1 MGNRCEREYLPQ
13 RRQMKEVPV
22 ERIIERGLLF
32 DYYGGLLNDRNK
44 RIYEACAVEDMSL
57 SEIAEE
63 AGISRQA
70 VSETLKRMDEKLK
83 GYEDELQLI
92 AKSRRLEECV
102 RAVREAISQEA
113 PDRKKI
119 NKLLNEI
126 DGIL

>member
-1 MGNRCEREYLPQ
+1 MGSRCEGKYLQQ
-13 RRQMKEVPV
+13 RRMQEVPV
-22 ERIIERGLLF
+22 ERLIERGLLF
-32 DYYGGLLNDRNK
+32 DYYGGLLSEKNK

-70 VSETLKRMDEKLK
+70 VSENLRRFDEKLK

-102 RAVREAISQEA
+102 KAVREALNDKA
-113 PDRKKI
+113 PDKKKI
-119 NKLLNEI
+119 DKLLNEI
-126 DGIL
+126 DGII

>member
-1 MGNRCEREYLPQ
+1 MERL
-13 RRQMKEVPV
+13 
-22 ERIIERGLLF
+22 IERGLLF
-32 DYYGGLLNDRNK
+32 DYYGGLLSEKNK

-70 VSETLKRMDEKLK
+70 VSETLRRMDEKLK

-102 RAVREAISQEA
+102 KAVREALNDKA
-113 PDRKKI
+113 PDKKKI
-119 NKLLNEI
+119 DKLLNEI
-126 DGIL
+126 DGII